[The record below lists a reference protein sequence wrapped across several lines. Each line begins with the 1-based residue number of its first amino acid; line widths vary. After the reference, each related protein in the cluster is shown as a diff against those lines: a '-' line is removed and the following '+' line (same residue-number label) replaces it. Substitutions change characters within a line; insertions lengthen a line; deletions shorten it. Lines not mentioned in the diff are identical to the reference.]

1 METGRW
7 VLQAAPTG
15 FSAVF
20 TPDGDLVERT
30 AVSEA
35 AVIHQTV
42 ELREGRTIATRVG
55 SWPMLVVGVLMLGAA
70 WLPDAAGRVRPSRSD
85 VDDDGDGSVVHE

>member
-15 FSAVF
+15 FSAVVS
-20 TPDGDLVERT
+20 PDGDVIERT

-35 AVIHQTV
+35 AVLQHTV
-42 ELREGRTIATRVG
+42 ELRSGNTIATRVG
-55 SWPMLVVGVLMLGAA
+55 IWPMLLISFGA
-70 WLPDAAGRVRPSRSD
+70 LAAVWQFNRPVRP
-85 VDDDGDGSVVHE
+85 

>member
-15 FSAVF
+15 FSAVVN
-20 TPDGDLVERT
+20 PDGDVIERT
-30 AVSEA
+30 AVSEM

-42 ELREGRTIATRVG
+42 ELRDGKTIATRVG
-55 SWPMLVVGVLMLGAA
+55 RWPMVAFALLALAAA
-70 WLPDAAGRVRPSRSD
+70 WIGHQRLRQPRASLGLPAD
-85 VDDDGDGSVVHE
+85 